1 MGAKY
6 EHLEALRKKIAS
18 RAANKKES
26 AALASLW
33 IEFDACLSQFS
44 PSCEKDNEVLEKLR
58 SIQRK
63 IKLVI
68 SGEETKD
75 V

>member
-6 EHLEALRKKIAS
+6 EHLEKLRRKIAS
-18 RAANKKES
+18 KAANKKAS

-33 IEFDACLSQFS
+33 IEFDACLSQFN

-58 SIQRK
+58 SIQQK

>member
-33 IEFDACLSQFS
+33 IEFDDCLSQFS

-63 IKLVI
+63 IKIVI